1 MGIALTI
8 LFYDHGFIQQ
18 VIDVL
23 GEAAKRR
30 IADGQKTGILEIAEF
45 LERFMDRFHHGKE
58 EKFLFPV
65 VARSSPSLMPGI
77 QELISDH
84 QRSRDL
90 LKAMVSEMREGG
102 SAGKLY
108 ELSRMLAE
116 HMTAH
121 IAKEEEIIFPEIGKD
136 LTPEDDQRINREFNN
151 FTVGLFYKFFE
162 EAANRIQ
169 NDILGPGFY
178 ESRPDRSS

>member
-8 LFYDHGFIQQ
+8 LSYDHGFIQQ

-30 IADGQKTGILEIAEF
+30 IADGQRTGILEIVEF
-45 LERFMDRFHHGKE
+45 LERFMDRFHHKKE
-58 EKFLFPV
+58 EKYLFPV
-65 VARSSPSLMPGI
+65 VARSSPSLIPEIEG
-77 QELISDH
+77 LISDH
-84 QRSRDL
+84 RRSREL
-90 LKAMVSEMREGG
+90 LKAMVSELREGR
-102 SAGKLY
+102 STDNLY

-121 IAKEEEIIFPEIGKD
+121 IKKEEEIVFPRIGKD
-136 LTPEDDQRINREFNN
+136 LTPEDDKRINQEFNK
-151 FTVGLFYKFFE
+151 FTIGIFYKFFE

-169 NDILGPGFY
+169 DTLLGPGFY
-178 ESRPDRSS
+178 ESRTDRS